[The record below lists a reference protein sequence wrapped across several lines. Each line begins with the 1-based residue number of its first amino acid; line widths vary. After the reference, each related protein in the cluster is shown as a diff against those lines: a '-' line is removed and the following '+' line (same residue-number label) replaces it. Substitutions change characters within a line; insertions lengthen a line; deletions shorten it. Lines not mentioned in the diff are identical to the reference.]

1 MRRKEEWAR
10 PEWTHKVNK
19 AVEKASVE
27 RDSSQTLIGSAE
39 AELEQVMESL
49 RALVPSQPR
58 AAA

>member
-1 MRRKEEWAR
+1 MRRREEWAR
-10 PEWTHKVNK
+10 PEWTLKVNK

-39 AELEQVMESL
+39 AELELVLESM
-49 RALVPSQPR
+49 RALLENKAR

>member
-1 MRRKEEWAR
+1 MRRKEEWER
-10 PEWTHKVNK
+10 PEWTHKVNV

-27 RDSSQTLIGSAE
+27 RDSSETLIGSAE
-39 AELEQVMESL
+39 AELEQVMEAL

>member
-10 PEWTHKVNK
+10 PEWALKVNK

-39 AELEQVMESL
+39 AELEQVLESM
-49 RALVPSQPR
+49 RALIEDKAR

>member
-27 RDSSQTLIGSAE
+27 RDSSRTLIGNAE
-39 AELEQVMESL
+39 NELEEVLAEM
-49 RALVPSQPR
+49 RALVARRPR

>member
-10 PEWTHKVNK
+10 PEWTLKVNK

-27 RDSSQTLIGSAE
+27 RDSSRTLIGSAE
-39 AELEQVMESL
+39 DELEQVLEQM
-49 RALVPSQPR
+49 RALVSSKAR

>member
-19 AVEKASVE
+19 AIEKASVE

-39 AELEQVMESL
+39 AELEQVLESL
-49 RALVPSQPR
+49 RALVPSRPR